1 MPSTRVKA
9 AICRT
14 SSGDCSR
21 TRTLQQAPHPLQLP
35 RCSMVG
41 DPSRTSA
48 ARLEEPLEPPPQ
60 VVDSVRDP
68 RERPREEHLQ
78 VVALAIADQAEGDL
92 ARGTEAA
99 VGERVARRHP
109 RQVDVRDRLAEAG
122 VDRVDA
128 NTLPVS
134 SPGTARLRAVLS
146 GSARK
151 PRPPLV
157 RRTSARS
164 SRPLRLASTITSGGG
179 TPGASMK
186 GKGRRTCARRAT
198 KAGALSVCPGRP
210 TPTEARGSPQPA
222 PLTSTKPTTSTDVLK
237 RPSERA
243 GSGGSARYVNV
254 VWPPGGISPGTV

>member
-1 MPSTRVKA
+1 
-9 AICRT
+9 
-14 SSGDCSR
+14 
-21 TRTLQQAPHPLQLP
+21 
-35 RCSMVG
+35 MVS

-48 ARLEEPLEPPPQ
+48 ARLEAPLEPPPQ
-60 VVDSVRDP
+60 VV
-68 RERPREEHLQ
+68 
-78 VVALAIADQAEGDL
+78 ALAIADHVEGDL

-99 VGERVARRHP
+99 VGGRVARRHP

-157 RRTSARS
+157 RRTSPRS

-186 GKGRRTCARRAT
+186 GKDRRAPPPRPQR
-198 KAGALSVCPGRP
+198 GAAHPPPGPAAAAAPAPAPPGPPPPPQPPPPPPRREDP
-210 TPTEARGSPQPA
+210 PDAARG
-222 PLTSTKPTTSTDVLK
+222 
-237 RPSERA
+237 
-243 GSGGSARYVNV
+243 
-254 VWPPGGISPGTV
+254 

>member
-1 MPSTRVKA
+1 
-9 AICRT
+9 
-14 SSGDCSR
+14 
-21 TRTLQQAPHPLQLP
+21 
-35 RCSMVG
+35 MVS

-48 ARLEEPLEPPPQ
+48 ARLEAPLEPPPQ
-60 VVDSVRDP
+60 VV
-68 RERPREEHLQ
+68 
-78 VVALAIADQAEGDL
+78 ALAIADHVEGDL

-99 VGERVARRHP
+99 VGGRVARRHP

-157 RRTSARS
+157 RRTSPRS

-186 GKGRRTCARRAT
+186 GKDR
-198 KAGALSVCPGRP
+198 
-210 TPTEARGSPQPA
+210 RGSPPPPTRGGGHFSRAAHPPPQPWTA
-222 PLTSTKPTTSTDVLK
+222 PPT
-237 RPSERA
+237 
-243 GSGGSARYVNV
+243 
-254 VWPPGGISPGTV
+254 PPPPT

>member
-1 MPSTRVKA
+1 MTSTRIKA

-21 TRTLQQAPHPLQLP
+21 TRTLQQAPHPFQLP
-35 RCSMVG
+35 RSSMVS

-48 ARLEEPLEPPPQ
+48 ARLEAPLEPP
-60 VVDSVRDP
+60 
-68 RERPREEHLQ
+68 Q
-78 VVALAIADQAEGDL
+78 VVALAIADHVEGDL

-99 VGERVARRHP
+99 VGGRVARRHP

-157 RRTSARS
+157 RRTSPRS

-198 KAGALSVCPGRP
+198 KAGALS
-210 TPTEARGSPQPA
+210 
-222 PLTSTKPTTSTDVLK
+222 L
-237 RPSERA
+237 
-243 GSGGSARYVNV
+243 
-254 VWPPGGISPGTV
+254 

>member
-21 TRTLQQAPHPLQLP
+21 TRTLQQAPHPFQLP
-35 RCSMVG
+35 RSSMVS

-48 ARLEEPLEPPPQ
+48 ARLEAPLEPP
-60 VVDSVRDP
+60 
-68 RERPREEHLQ
+68 Q
-78 VVALAIADQAEGDL
+78 VVALAIADHVEGDL

-99 VGERVARRHP
+99 VGGRVARRHP

-134 SPGTARLRAVLS
+134 SPGTARVRAVLS

-151 PRPPLV
+151 RSEE
-157 RRTSARS
+157 RRVGKEGRS
-164 SRPLRLASTITSGGG
+164 RW
-179 TPGASMK
+179 
-186 GKGRRTCARRAT
+186 
-198 KAGALSVCPGRP
+198 
-210 TPTEARGSPQPA
+210 SP
-222 PLTSTKPTTSTDVLK
+222 
-237 RPSERA
+237 
-243 GSGGSARYVNV
+243 YH
-254 VWPPGGISPGTV
+254 